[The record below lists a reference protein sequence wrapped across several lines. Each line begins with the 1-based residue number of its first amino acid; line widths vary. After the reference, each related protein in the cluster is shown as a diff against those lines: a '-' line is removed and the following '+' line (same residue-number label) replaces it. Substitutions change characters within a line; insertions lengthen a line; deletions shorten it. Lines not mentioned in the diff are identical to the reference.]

1 MRAPS
6 FVDDLRAVMWKE
18 WRELGDQFDTRSR
31 ANIIIL
37 TIVVIQFSVVTPVF
51 IGPSWLSSA
60 GLLLTFPLLASTIS
74 VQPTIDAFAGER
86 ERHTLETL
94 LASRLRDRAILSGK
108 MLASLLP
115 SVIVGLTMFLIGV
128 VAVTIGHGNG
138 RVLLPPSWAT
148 LGVVLLTPLFTGF
161 TIAAGIFVSLRAPTV
176 RQAAQNFGYIFVG
189 VMLTPFIVPLLLPAA
204 WRMRALEWLNAI
216 GAVRGVL
223 LVAAA
228 FLVID
233 TLFLLAADRRF
244 RRGRLTL
251 D

>member
-1 MRAPS
+1 MTAPG
-6 FVDDLRAVMWKE
+6 FLDDLRAVMWKE

-31 ANIIIL
+31 ANLVIIAL
-37 TIVVIQFSVVTPVF
+37 VVIQFSVVTPVF

-60 GLLLTFPLLASTIS
+60 SLLIGFPLLASTIS

-94 LASRLRDRAILSGK
+94 LASRLRDRAIVMGK
-108 MLASLLP
+108 MLAAFVP
-115 SVIVGLTMFLIGV
+115 SVIVGLLMFLIGV
-128 VAVTIGHGNG
+128 VAINVAHGDG
-138 RVLLPPSWAT
+138 QLLLPPSWAT
-148 LGVVLLTPLFTGF
+148 LGVALMTPLFCGF

-189 VMLTPFIVPLLLPAA
+189 VMLTPFLVPLLLPAT
-204 WRMRALEWLNAI
+204 WRTAALEWLSAI
-216 GAVRGVL
+216 GALRVVL
-223 LVAAA
+223 LVAVI
-228 FLVID
+228 FLLID
-233 TLFLLAADRRF
+233 VAFLLAADRRF